1 MGSFCIERLH
11 TTQTSAEFTWATMA
25 YTDGAVPGNFAMLVL
40 KVHIVAPEIVLH
52 HRHFQGK
59 NSFAL
64 VMCCYH
70 WFWAHHFQRKRPEY
84 WHQKCRWVL
93 ALPAFERVG

>member
-1 MGSFCIERLH
+1 MNRLH

-52 HRHFQGK
+52 HRHFQEK
-59 NSFAL
+59 NPLPWRCVVITGFGPTISSVSGL
-64 VMCCYH
+64 NIGTKSEDGCWHYLLL
-70 WFWAHHFQRKRPEY
+70 RKWGNRF
-84 WHQKCRWVL
+84 V
-93 ALPAFERVG
+93 